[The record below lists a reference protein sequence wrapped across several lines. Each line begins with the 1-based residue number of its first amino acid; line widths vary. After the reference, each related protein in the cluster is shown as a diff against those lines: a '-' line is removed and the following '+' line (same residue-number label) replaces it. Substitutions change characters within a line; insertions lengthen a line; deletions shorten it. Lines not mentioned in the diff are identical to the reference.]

1 MNIIDYL
8 IFGLYMLAVLSVG
21 AYFFFKNRHSEDYYV
36 ANREMGATHVG
47 LSIVATDVGGGFSI
61 GLGGV
66 GFLMGLAGSWLL
78 FTGLVGAWLSAVFI
92 VPRIK
97 KIDTKYGWKTYPDF
111 LRHRYGRTVAM
122 IAALIS
128 GIGYLGFTGGQIRAG
143 ATLAGATIFTNPPWG
158 ISPTMFS
165 LVVIAVVT
173 IAYTCLGGL
182 KAVIYTDMIQWIVLL
197 GGLVLVTIPV
207 TIYKLGGPAK
217 IIEALPEG
225 HMSFANIEAATFI
238 NWMIAIIPIWLVA
251 MTLYQRMFA
260 CRDTKTAKR
269 AWYIAGL
276 LEYPCMAFAGVLL
289 GMCARVAFPELP
301 AKDCEQGLPMLIA
314 NVLPIGVTGIV
325 IAAYFSAI
333 MSTAD
338 SCMMA
343 SSGNFVHDI
352 IGECAK
358 NPISEKTMMRLSI
371 GVTFLIGVAALALAA
386 VFTTVLSAIVMTYEF
401 MVAGLFIPTL
411 GAFFWRKGSS
421 LGALLGMVGGGG
433 TTLTLMILQKTNI
446 AQDTQFLKWIAGS
459 NLSVCL
465 HGIVVSLVLYII
477 GSLIWPNSAP
487 SIFAVSEEA
496 MTPDHI

>member
-1 MNIIDYL
+1 MSILDYA
-8 IFGLYMLAVLSVG
+8 IFGVYMLVVLGVG
-21 AYFFFKNRHSEDYYV
+21 VYFFFKNRHSEDYYV

-78 FTGLVGAWLSAVFI
+78 FTGLVGAWLSAVFV

-97 KIDTKYGWKTYPDF
+97 RIDKRYGWRTYPDF

-143 ATLAGATIFTNPPWG
+143 ATLAGATIFANPPWG
-158 ISPTMFS
+158 MSPTMFS
-165 LVVIAVVT
+165 LIIIAVVT
-173 IAYTCLGGL
+173 IIYTCLGGL

-207 TIYKLGGPAK
+207 AVYQLGGPAK

-225 HMSFANIEAATFI
+225 HMSLANIEPTTFV

-260 CRDTKTAKR
+260 CRDAKTAKR

-289 GMCARVAFPELP
+289 GMCSRVAFPELP
-301 AKDCEQGLPMLIA
+301 LEDCDMGLPMLIA
-314 NVLPIGVTGIV
+314 DVLPIGVKGIV

-343 SSGNFVHDI
+343 SSGNFVNDI
-352 IGECAK
+352 AEQLAK
-358 NPISEKTMMRLSI
+358 KPISEKALMRLSI
-371 GVTFLIGVAALALAA
+371 GVTFLVGIAALALAA
-386 VFTTVLSAIVMTYEF
+386 AFTTVLSAIVMTYEF

-411 GAFFWRKGSS
+411 GALFWRRGSS
-421 LGALLGMVGGGG
+421 IGAILGMIGGGG
-433 TTLTLMILQKTNI
+433 TTLALLILQKANI
-446 AQDTQFLKWIAGS
+446 SQDTQLLKWIADSG
-459 NLSVCL
+459 LSVCL
-465 HGIVVSLVLYII
+465 HGIVCSLVLYVI
-477 GSLIWPNSAP
+477 GSMIWPNRQP
-487 SIFAVSEEA
+487 SIFTVAEETQQAV
-496 MTPDHI
+496 